1 MNAAIAQLRAEQV
14 SDDER
19 RRVVEFVE
27 ANEDSPVSILLRRL
41 LTATGHGVDVT
52 VLSDDTAISPNDAA
66 QLLKMSRPHL
76 LTFMDRKVLP
86 YHRVGSHRRIY
97 MADLLEFMRARE
109 DGAALV
115 AEALGS
121 SARSAS
127 SSTPLTDRERDELD
141 EF

>member
-14 SDDER
+14 SADER

-27 ANEDSPVSILLRRL
+27 ANENSPVSILLRRL
-41 LTATGHGVDVT
+41 LTVTGHGVDVT
-52 VLSDDTAISPNDAA
+52 VLSDDTAVSPNDAA

-76 LTFMDRKVLP
+76 LTFMDRGTLP
-86 YHRVGSHRRIY
+86 FHRVGSHRRIY
-97 MADLLEFMRARE
+97 MTDLLAFMHARE
-109 DGAALV
+109 SGSAMV

-121 SARSAS
+121 SIASPS
-127 SSTPLTDRERDELD
+127 SSTPLTDRERDELN

>member
-14 SDDER
+14 SDEER

-27 ANEDSPVSILLRRL
+27 ANENSPVSILLRRL
-41 LTATGHGVDVT
+41 LTVTGHGVDVT
-52 VLSDDTAISPNDAA
+52 VLSDDTAVSPNDAA

-76 LTFMDRKVLP
+76 LTFMDRGTLP
-86 YHRVGSHRRIY
+86 FHRVGSHRRIY
-97 MADLLEFMRARE
+97 MTDLLAFMHARE
-109 DGAALV
+109 NGAAIV

-121 SARSAS
+121 SIPSPS
-127 SSTPLTDRERDELD
+127 SSAPLTDRERDELN